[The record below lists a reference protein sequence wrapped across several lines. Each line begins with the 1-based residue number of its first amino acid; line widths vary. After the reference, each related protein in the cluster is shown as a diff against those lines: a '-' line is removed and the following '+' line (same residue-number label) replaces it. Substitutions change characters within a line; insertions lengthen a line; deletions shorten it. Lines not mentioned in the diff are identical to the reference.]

1 MSSWLYI
8 PAEVGERIETICNQH
23 FNPHRDPCNCP
34 LWAACNYSNDLDKS
48 AEENTRIFEYGMAA
62 ALDALNS
69 SKGNM

>member
-23 FNPHRDPCNCP
+23 FNPHRDP
-34 LWAACNYSNDLDKS
+34 CNYSNDLDKS